1 MFQQV
6 IRGTEGW
13 GYHGEA
19 VAGGF
24 SGLEKPLP
32 GLDLITF
39 ALLRSGPVLVRSDPV
54 QTLSVYLQELQYFQY
69 RIF

>member
-1 MFQQV
+1 M
-6 IRGTEGW
+6 
-13 GYHGEA
+13 
-19 VAGGF
+19 AGGF

-69 RIF
+69 RIL